1 MTTGEAGGLNR
12 VHGLQIQLGSAE
24 YRQLQL
30 EAAGRGATLAGCAG
44 DCLREY
50 FALRAEMASAVA
62 APGRPGERHTGLI
75 HSILARTEER
85 LVTTLD
91 ARAAELGDGQRRLES
106 MLDRLVQLY
115 LVHTP
120 EVAPEQ
126 RAGAVASATRRYG
139 NYRRAVGELAA
150 GEAFTEAGP
159 GDGLGE
165 DGG

>member
-1 MTTGEAGGLNR
+1 MTTGSAGGLSRLHEVR
-12 VHGLQIQLGSAE
+12 VQLGLAE

-30 EAAGRGATLAGCAG
+30 EAAGRGATLGGCAG
-44 DCLREY
+44 ECLREY

-106 MLDRLVQLY
+106 MQLY

-120 EVAPEQ
+120 EVAPEH

-139 NYRRAVGELAA
+139 NYRRAVGELPA
-150 GEAFTEAGP
+150 GGAFTGAGP
-159 GDGLGE
+159 GDGLGG

>member
-1 MTTGEAGGLNR
+1 MGGAGDPSRLRLVR
-12 VHGLQIQLGSAE
+12 VLLGSAE

-30 EAAGRGATLAGCAG
+30 EAAARRASVGACAG
-44 DCLREY
+44 ECLREY

-75 HSILARTEER
+75 HSILARSEER
-85 LVTTLD
+85 LVATLD
-91 ARAAELGDGQRRLES
+91 ARSAELADGQRRLES

-120 EVAPEQ
+120 EVAPEH
-126 RAGAVASATRRYG
+126 RVGAVASATRRYG

-150 GEAFTEAGP
+150 GEAFTGAGP
-159 GDGLGE
+159 GDGLGG

>member
-1 MTTGEAGGLNR
+1 MTTGEAGDLNR
-12 VHGLQIQLGSAE
+12 VHGLQIRLGSAE

-30 EAAGRGATLAGCAG
+30 EAAGRGASLAGCAG
-44 DCLREY
+44 ECLREY
-50 FALRAEMASAVA
+50 FALRAEMASAVT

-85 LVTTLD
+85 LVATLD
-91 ARAAELGDGQRRLES
+91 ARAAELSDGQQRLES

-120 EVAPEQ
+120 EVAPEH

-139 NYRRAVGELAA
+139 NYRRAVGELPA
-150 GEAFTEAGP
+150 GEALTGAGRG
-159 GDGLGE
+159 GDGL
-165 DGG
+165 